1 MTVHIQ
7 GMMES
12 PDVAWQEITQFL
24 AAHPAIYRT
33 RLRKGGS
40 GVRFRAELTE
50 EGHVRVTLQKGQQ
63 HILPERDFADL
74 YALYFR
80 REQGEAVTA
89 RALAASRYSSYFWG
103 LIYWC
108 QVRKE
113 VPDSEAE
120 LQL

>member
-1 MTVHIQ
+1 M
-7 GMMES
+7 
-12 PDVAWQEITQFL
+12 
-24 AAHPAIYRT
+24 
-33 RLRKGGS
+33 
-40 GVRFRAELTE
+40 
-50 EGHVRVTLQKGQQ
+50 TLQKGQQ
-63 HILPERDFADL
+63 HVLPERDFAEL

-80 REQGEAVTA
+80 REKGEAVSG
-89 RALAASRYSSYFWG
+89 RAQAVSHYSSYFWG